1 MSVTG
6 GSRAAGASSLDEP
19 SAKLFCC
26 SPLRRWIPLAIR
38 EELYCILRLTGPLIF
53 YRVLNYLTPFIV
65 TVFCGRLGNTVL
77 AGYAMASVII
87 SISTLATGGG
97 LILACNTLVSQT
109 FGAKNLLRVGVIL
122 QKSIL
127 ILLLFCLPC
136 WALLVNSQ
144 AILLVLGQEPEV
156 ARIAQIYSIAVL
168 PAVPAIFL
176 HLLLVAYLQNQGV
189 ILPQAYMSA
198 VAAGGTLLT
207 NYVLVSWLDLGVT
220 GSAAANS
227 VAQIMNCILLL
238 SYIIWRKLHVK
249 TWDGWTT
256 ECLQEWGSFMR
267 LAIPS
272 AFMFCLEWWVYEF
285 GGFFAGML
293 SEDDLA
299 AQHVVMMLGFLNY
312 MIPLSIQAAACARVG
327 NALGAGDTKGAIRT
341 SRICLVLTAVFAVF
355 QSLLLASTK
364 SFIGFIFT
372 SDEKIAEMVS
382 GVLNVYCFSQ
392 FLDAIVCVCMGIF
405 LGAGRQRIAAVAN
418 LFGYYCI
425 GLPVGIALMFSAG
438 LRVTGFWLGL
448 LISVCFQ
455 STFFLTVI
463 SKMNWK
469 IITKEAVARAGAS
482 VYTDLVPGPEQYPLE
497 SNRETE
503 NGHGS
508 VVLQEEQ
515 KAQGSKR
522 RQPAALL
529 SPSQLLLRRG
539 LTVLALLLIL
549 GVGVTVHLLL
559 PLPESSWSSRTNGTI
574 DAGNWTTAT
583 PLEQSTMWM

>member
-6 GSRAAGASSLDEP
+6 GSRAVGASSPDEP

-26 SPLRRWIPLAIR
+26 GPLRRWVPLAIR
-38 EELYCILRLTGPLIF
+38 EELYYILRMTGPLML
-53 YRVLNYLTPFIV
+53 YRVLNFLTPFFV
-65 TVFCGRLGNTVL
+65 TMFCGRLGNTVL

-87 SISTLATGGG
+87 SVSTLATGGG

-109 FGAKNLLRVGVIL
+109 FGARNLLRVGVIL
-122 QKSIL
+122 QRSVL

-144 AILLVLGQEPEV
+144 AILLVLGQDPEV
-156 ARIAQIYSIAVL
+156 ARIAQIYVIAVL

-189 ILPQAYMSA
+189 ILPQVYMSA
-198 VAAGGTLLT
+198 VAAVGTLLI
-207 NYVLVSWLDLGVT
+207 NYILVSWLDLGVP

-227 VAQIMNCILLL
+227 VAQIISCILLL

-249 TWDGWTT
+249 TWDGWTM

-293 SEDDLA
+293 SEDELA

-312 MIPLSIQAAACARVG
+312 MIPLSIQGAACVRVG
-327 NALGAGDTKGAIRT
+327 NALGAGDTNGAIRT
-341 SRICLVLTAVFAVF
+341 SKICLALTAVFAVF
-355 QSLLLASTK
+355 QGVILASTK
-364 SFIGFIFT
+364 SVIGFIFT
-372 SDEKIAEMVS
+372 SDEKIAKLVS

-392 FLDAIVCVCMGIF
+392 FLDGLVCVSMGIL

-425 GLPVGIALMFSAG
+425 GLPVGIALMFTAG
-438 LRVTGFWLGL
+438 LRVAGFWLGL
-448 LISVCFQ
+448 LICVCVQ
-455 STFFLTVI
+455 VTFFLTVI
-463 SKMNWK
+463 FKMNWK
-469 IITKEAVARAGAS
+469 IITKEAVARAGVN
-482 VYTDLVPGPEQYPLE
+482 VYADLMPRPEQLPLE
-497 SNRETE
+497 NNRETE

-508 VVLQEEQ
+508 VVLQEVQ
-515 KAQGSKR
+515 KAHGSER

-539 LTVLALLLIL
+539 LSVLILLLIL
-549 GVGVTVHLLL
+549 CVGVTVHFLL
-559 PLPESSWSSRTNGTI
+559 PLPESYWSSRTNGTM
-574 DAGNWTTAT
+574 DAGNWTTAN
-583 PLEQSTMWM
+583 PLEQSTMLM